1 MSTEQPKTSSYLWTY
16 PNKKWAKLFA
26 NVRAEKRVNY
36 LINTCIAE
44 PRPEI
49 IYVYD
54 NSVKDWFSF
63 FLLKFFKNDVWSVTV
78 LLSEVT
84 TNNAWNRNLEK
95 VIK

>member
-1 MSTEQPKTSSYLWTY
+1 MSQTI
-16 PNKKWAKLFA
+16 A
-26 NVRAEKRVNY
+26 NVRAEKRVSY

-49 IYVYD
+49 TYVYD

-84 TNNAWNRNLEK
+84 TNNALNRSLEK
-95 VIK
+95 LIK